1 MSVRNALAR
10 KGITAGRVWAGCAAV
25 VVVVFLW
32 RGVSA
37 SLLDLRVYLTGG
49 RVWLDGGELYGA
61 AFPGPHGLPFT
72 YPPFAAALFAPLVLP
87 PWPVVVGLWTAAG
100 VALLGWVCVLAAG
113 ERERGLWL
121 ASACLLLEPVRGTL
135 ELGQVNL
142 LLLALV
148 AADCLLPRPPWP
160 RGLLLGIAASVKL
173 TPAIFLL
180 FLLSRKDFRA
190 ALTAAATFAG
200 CAVLGWSLAP
210 RDSVVFWTSAVVDPD
225 RVGGLPYAGN
235 QSAKGVLVRLGLD
248 GPLWFAACA
257 VVLALLVVVLRGVR
271 DDLTAVVATA
281 AAGVLVSPVSWSHHW
296 VWAAPALLLLH
307 GRARLV
313 VGAVLLVGPHW
324 LLPRTGDVELAWAWW
339 QHLVGDAYALLGLGF
354 LVALA
359 RRELRRA
366 AHPPVGAAVP
376 TGG

>member
-10 KGITAGRVWAGCAAV
+10 KGFTAGRVWAGCAAV

-32 RGVSA
+32 RGVGA

-49 RVWLDGGELYGA
+49 RVWLEGSDLYGS
-61 AFPGPHGLPFT
+61 AFPGPDGLPFT
-72 YPPFAAALFAPLVLP
+72 YPPLAAALFAPLALL

-148 AADCLLPRPPWP
+148 AADCLLPRTPWP

-173 TPAIFLL
+173 TPAIFVL

-190 ALTAAATFAG
+190 AATAGTTFAG
-200 CAVLGWSLAP
+200 CAVLGWLLAP
-210 RDSVVFWTSAVVDPD
+210 RDSVVFWTSAVLDPH

-235 QSAKGVLVRLGLD
+235 QSVKGVLVRLGLD

-307 GRARLV
+307 GHARV
-313 VGAVLLVGPHW
+313 AVGVVLLVGPHW
-324 LLPRTGDVELAWAWW
+324 LLPRTGDVELTWAWW
-339 QHLVGDAYALLGLGF
+339 QHLVGDAYALLGLGL
-354 LVALA
+354 LVLLA
-359 RRELRRA
+359 WRELRRA